1 MSLNEDYAAIVDML
15 RERGHDEPEIQKIL
29 HRVRQHEDEMKLD
42 SVMDSIGAGKF
53 DLDGLIR
60 DALGKQ

>member
-60 DALGKQ
+60 DALGEQ